1 MPDSYRA
8 ELYFIGAMMIF
19 MLIFAGFTIYF
30 FIKTY
35 KKEMR
40 EKEEREQQKLIE
52 KAGKEKQTVEN
63 KT

>member
-1 MPDSYRA
+1 MGDSFRA
-8 ELYFIGAMMIF
+8 ELYFIGAMMLF

-40 EKEEREQQKLIE
+40 EKEERERQKAAEKIE
-52 KAGKEKQTVEN
+52 TEQQTVEN
-63 KT
+63 

>member
-1 MPDSYRA
+1 MPDSYTA

-19 MLIFAGFTIYF
+19 MLIFAGFAIYF

-40 EKEEREQQKLIE
+40 EKELRDQQKMIE
-52 KAGKEKQTVEN
+52 KLEKEKQTVEN
-63 KT
+63 

>member
-1 MPDSYRA
+1 MPDSVRA
-8 ELYFIGAMMIF
+8 EYYFIGAMMIL

-40 EKEEREQQKLIE
+40 EKRERDEQKLREKAERE
-52 KAGKEKQTVEN
+52 ARTVES
-63 KT
+63 

>member
-1 MPDSYRA
+1 MGDSFRA

-40 EKEEREQQKLIE
+40 EKEAREQQKLAE
-52 KAGKEKQTVEN
+52 KVEAGKQTVEN
-63 KT
+63 

>member
-1 MPDSYRA
+1 MPETSSNA

-19 MLIFAGFTIYF
+19 MLVFAGFAIYF

-40 EKEEREQQKLIE
+40 EKEELKQKQIAE
-52 KAGKEKQTVEN
+52 KLENEKQTAEN
-63 KT
+63 

>member
-1 MPDSYRA
+1 MGDSFRA
-8 ELYFIGAMMIF
+8 ELYFIGAMMLF

-40 EKEEREQQKLIE
+40 EKEERERQKTAE
-52 KAGKEKQTVEN
+52 KMEAEKQTVEN
-63 KT
+63 